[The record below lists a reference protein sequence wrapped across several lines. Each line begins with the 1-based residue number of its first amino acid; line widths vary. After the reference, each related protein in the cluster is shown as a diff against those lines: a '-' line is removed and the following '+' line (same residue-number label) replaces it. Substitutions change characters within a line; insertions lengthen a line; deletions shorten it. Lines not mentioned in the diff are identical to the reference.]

1 MQKPGIENG
10 PAKFA
15 FNNVE
20 LYKSES
26 LGSGSYGEVCKAKC
40 DGLLCAAKTIHTRFF
55 NLRDPATASHL
66 HNFEEECHLLSLV
79 RHPNVVQYLGTYND
93 PDTRL
98 PVLLMELC
106 DENLT
111 SFLERSPRP
120 LSYHVQVNI
129 CHDIALALV
138 YLHSNGLI
146 HRNLTG
152 NNILMIAGPRA
163 KVTDFGMSK
172 LTSSEVQDIVMS
184 NTFEIDIVSF
194 GIIVLQ
200 IVTRQLTNP
209 SHCIKGNVAPESEW
223 CRVHLKLIPDTH
235 SLKPLAVQCLKKY
248 GSPSA
253 SVISERLWRLKQSHV
268 YVESMHLAPSDHEIE
283 QLAVQLE
290 CRTKAAKEQQKQIAQ
305 LIRAVD
311 DGNREIMSSSRE
323 LQEQQHI
330 IQEKDKQRLTMSQEL
345 KVKSSQVQE
354 QQFAILTKDKI
365 VNSKRQVL
373 LQTQKQLQTNEQ
385 LIAGFQNSLLQKDKK
400 IVDLQH
406 TISAR
411 EKEIKELQ
419 LAQEDTTKT
428 QHQPVKVLVETSK
441 DTEKMKWRKGGRA
454 PEAMSR
460 GTAVVHKN
468 KAYIR
473 PHGSCKIYKYQN
485 IRGRTIWS
493 QEPENPNINCGLVV
507 IGCILTSV
515 GGKENNCTNTLLSLE
530 ESEKQWFE
538 FFPPM
543 PTPRLSASCATTQQ
557 ALIVAGG
564 WASFDNYL
572 DTVEVMSL
580 ISKQWT
586 TVSPLPRKCWALSAT
601 VYRDTLYLAGGFSS
615 DYTPSKSVF
624 ASSIPDLLQTTTS
637 SSVKGTAWK
646 EIGSLPVV
654 RSTLIIFGGQMLA
667 VGGRDDSNRPTSNFF
682 RYNVHTDSWNVTSQ
696 MMTKRS
702 FCLAVS
708 FPQDRIIVVGGHT
721 ASTIS
726 KTNDVEILE

>member
-1 MQKPGIENG
+1 MQKLSTENG
-10 PAKFA
+10 PTKFT
-15 FNNVE
+15 FNNIE

-40 DGLLCAAKTIHTRFF
+40 DGLLCAAKIMHTRFF
-55 NLRDPATASHL
+55 NLQDPATASHL
-66 HNFEEECHLLSLV
+66 HNLEEECHRLRLA
-79 RHPNVVQYLGTYND
+79 RHPNVVQYLGTYTD

-111 SFLERSPRP
+111 SFLERSPEP
-120 LSYHVQVNI
+120 PSYHVQVNI

-146 HRNLTG
+146 HRDLTG
-152 NNILMIAGPRA
+152 NNVLVIAGPRA
-163 KVTDFGMSK
+163 KITDFGMSK
-172 LTSSEVQDIVMS
+172 LTSSEVQHSTMS
-184 NTFEIDIVSF
+184 NIFEIDIVSF
-194 GIIVLQ
+194 GIIVIQ
-200 IVTRQLTNP
+200 IVTRLLTNLP
-209 SHCIKGNVAPESEW
+209 RCIMGNVAPESEW
-223 CRVHLKLIPDTH
+223 CHVHLKLIPDTH

-248 GSPSA
+248 DCPTA
-253 SVISERLWRLKQSHV
+253 SVVSERLRRLKQSHIYAQSV
-268 YVESMHLAPSDHEIE
+268 DLAQSHHEIE

-290 CRTKAAKEQQKQIAQ
+290 CKTQEAKEQQAQIAQ
-305 LIRAVD
+305 LKRAVND
-311 DGNREIMSSSRE
+311 RDREIMSSSRE

-330 IQEKDKQRLTMSQEL
+330 IQGKDMQRLTMSQQLE
-345 KVKSSQVQE
+345 VKSSQVQE
-354 QQFAILTKDKI
+354 KQFAILTKDKI
-365 VNSKRQVL
+365 VKSKRQVL

-385 LIAGFQNSLLQKDKK
+385 LVAGFQNSLLQKDKK

-406 TISAR
+406 TILAH
-411 EKEIKELQ
+411 EKEVKELQ
-419 LAQEDTTKT
+419 LAQEDTANT
-428 QHQPVKVLVETSK
+428 QHQPVKVSVETSK
-441 DTEKMKWRKGGRA
+441 DIEKMKWRKEGRA

-473 PHGSCKIYKYQN
+473 PHGSCKIYKYQS

-493 QEPENPNINCGLVV
+493 QEPQNPNINCGLVV

-515 GGKENNCTNTLLSLE
+515 GGKENDCTNTLLSLE
-530 ESEKQWFE
+530 EGEKQWFE

-543 PTPRLSASCATTQQ
+543 PTPRLSASCATTRQ

-572 DTVEVMSL
+572 DTVEVMSV

-586 TVSPLPRKCWALSAT
+586 TVSSLPRKCWALSAT
-601 VYRDTLYLAGGFSS
+601 VYGDTLYLAGGFSS

-624 ASSIPDLLQTTTS
+624 ASPIPDLLQTTTS
-637 SSVKGTAWK
+637 SSVKGIVWK
-646 EIGSLPVV
+646 EIGSLPIV
-654 RSTLIIFGGQMLA
+654 RSTLISFGGQMLA
-667 VGGRDDSNRPTSNFF
+667 VGGRDDSNRPTSNVFK
-682 RYNVHTDSWNVTSQ
+682 YNIHTDSWNVTSQ

-708 FPQDRIIVVGGHT
+708 FPQDSIIVVGGHT